1 MRITKVT
8 KNKMGQY
15 IIECDIIGQDV
26 RDLSYVNP
34 KHLRP

>member
-8 KNKMGQY
+8 KEKDKY

-26 RDLSYVNP
+26 RDLSYENP
-34 KHLRP
+34 KHFHR